1 MGRMSAPC
9 ATIERM
15 GDNLTEDQK
24 AIIDFAARWWKYAG
38 AQEQAIRDDFEISG
52 TRFWQLLNELLDEP
66 AALAYDP
73 VTINRYRRMRD
84 QRARARSMRRLL
96 HN

>member
-1 MGRMSAPC
+1 MGAQ
-9 ATIERM
+9 
-15 GDNLTEDQK
+15 LTDDQK

-52 TRFWQLLNELLDEP
+52 TRFWQLLNDLLDEP

-73 VTINRYRRMRD
+73 QTINRYRRLRD
-84 QRARARSMRRLL
+84 QRLRARSLRS
-96 HN
+96 